1 MHHRQYALCPLCS
14 ILLQK
19 IAKAGWRMLTGVAVL
34 GVKLMGVLGKFEANG
49 PTLMGMWRRAQ
60 SLPGGKALFSRLA
73 GRMAPYTAT
82 IGARVEVLEPGFARL
97 SMADRKAV
105 RNHLKSVH
113 AVALVNFVEETTGMA
128 MVSQFPAGVRGIVTN
143 INVDFRKKARGLL
156 QAECRAPDI
165 DPSESGRYVVRT
177 EVTNQA
183 GELVAEG

>member
-19 IAKAGWRMLTGVAVL
+19 IAKAGWRMSTGVAML

-177 EVTNQA
+177 
-183 GELVAEG
+183 LR